1 MSKAIAILFVSL
13 TLGLGWAIRGHFG
26 HEWGA
31 AWAGVM
37 AGLAVVAVSRR
48 ADWTTRAP
56 VLGALA
62 GVGWAVGGMM
72 SYGRVVGF
80 CRGGY
85 FLDVYYGLLMLAVIG
100 GLYGLIGGGFLG
112 LGLETTDRRKPDWA
126 GLITQMVAAAML
138 TWGLLIYQLE
148 WLMTPPRSELWAA
161 CLGAGVALVWYC
173 YRAGFHLAL
182 RTALYSALG
191 AGFGFAFGNFLQ
203 TLGTVSGVAI
213 NWWNVMEFTLGA
225 CGGLGMAYAVFTRSW
240 PMCSKP
246 SVTANGLALLFVLL
260 AIPATNIQ
268 QALDPEKLVEMATQ
282 AGLAEPSVF
291 AVQHI
296 RAAWIATLVALAI
309 GWALWRYR
317 TREQSTGAPLRSF
330 ALLVLV
336 SLLYIVFSHLRKGV
350 LAVGFDSQPEQVAY
364 WIIFAATG
372 IVYAVSRFCDPQPA
386 VLPAPAGV
394 DAPAA
399 GALESKRHYVVL
411 FLLLILVCGLLA
423 WISINSHEGLPG
435 ANSRFWPS
443 G

>member
-48 ADWTTRAP
+48 PDWTVRAP
-56 VLGALA
+56 VVGALA

-80 CRGGY
+80 CRGAY

-112 LGLETTDRRKPDWA
+112 LGLETTERRKPDWA
-126 GLITQMVAAAML
+126 ALITQMVAAAML
-138 TWGLLIYQLE
+138 AWGLLIYQLE

-161 CLGAGVALVWYC
+161 CLGAGIALAWYC
-173 YRAGFHLAL
+173 HRAGFHLAL
-182 RTALYSALG
+182 RTAIYSALG

-203 TLGTVSGVAI
+203 TMGSLSGIAI

-225 CGGLGMAYAVFTRSW
+225 CGGLGMAYAVFTRPW
-240 PMCSKP
+240 PACSKP
-246 SVTANGLALLFVLL
+246 SSTATGLALLFVLL

-268 QALDPEKLVEMATQ
+268 QAFDPEKLIEMATR
-282 AGLAEPSVF
+282 AGLAEPSAF
-291 AVQHI
+291 AAQHI
-296 RAAWIATLVALAI
+296 RAAWIATLAALAS

-317 TREQSTGAPLRSF
+317 NREQKTGAPLRSF
-330 ALLVLV
+330 ALFVLV
-336 SLLYIVFSHLRKGV
+336 SLLYMVFSHLRKGV
-350 LAVGFDSQPEQVAY
+350 LAVGFESQPEQVAY
-364 WIIFAATG
+364 WVVFVATG
-372 IVYAVSRFCDPQPA
+372 LVYAASRLCDGQPA
-386 VLPAPAGV
+386 VLEES
-394 DAPAA
+394 DAPLPRV
-399 GALESKRHYVVL
+399 LESGRYFLIL
-411 FLLLILVCGLLA
+411 FLVLLLACGLLA
-423 WISINSHEGLPG
+423 WISVNSHEGLPG
-435 ANSRFWPS
+435 AHSRFWPS

>member
-48 ADWTTRAP
+48 PDWTVRAP
-56 VLGALA
+56 VVGALA

-80 CRGGY
+80 CRGSY

-112 LGLETTDRRKPDWA
+112 LGLETTERRKPDWA
-126 GLITQMVAAAML
+126 ALITQMVAAAML
-138 TWGLLIYQLE
+138 AWGLLIYQLE

-161 CLGAGVALVWYC
+161 CLGAGIALVWYC
-173 YRAGFHLAL
+173 HRAGFHLAL

-203 TLGTVSGVAI
+203 TMGSLSGIAI

-225 CGGLGMAYAVFTRSW
+225 FGGLGMAYAVFTRSW
-240 PMCSKP
+240 PACSKP
-246 SVTANGLALLFVLL
+246 NTTANGLALLFVLL

-268 QALDPEKLVEMATQ
+268 QAFDPEKLIEMATR
-282 AGLAEPSVF
+282 AGLAEPTAF

-296 RAAWIATLVALAI
+296 RGACAATIVALAI
-309 GWALWRYR
+309 GCALWRR
-317 TREQSTGAPLRSF
+317 SNRKQNTAAPSRSL

-336 SLLYIVFSHLRKGV
+336 SLLYIVFSHLRKGALV
-350 LAVGFDSQPEQVAY
+350 IGFESQPEQVAY
-364 WIIFAATG
+364 WIVFAATG
-372 IVYAVSRFCDPQPA
+372 LVYAASRVCECQPA
-386 VLPAPAGV
+386 VLQESTGV
-394 DAPAA
+394 DTPLPRV
-399 GALESKRHYVVL
+399 LESGRH
-411 FLLLILVCGLLA
+411 FLILSLVLILACGLLA
-423 WISINSHEGLPG
+423 WISINAHEGLPG
-435 ANSRFWPS
+435 AHSRFWPS